1 MFGSMADVGDITLYY
16 NPVGT
21 PLQTWHGVPIMPQA
35 TAGQEFKADVYSYKA
50 TATLAEAGQYYT
62 AKAASIGLPPF
73 HATGYGGTGSLAAH
87 DITFL
92 TQNFLLDIVSL
103 DSDPKHVIVIIN
115 KAP

>member
-1 MFGSMADVGDITLYY
+1 MADVGDITLYY

-21 PLQTWHGVPIMPQA
+21 PLDSWHGVPIMPQA
-35 TAGQEFKADVYSYKA
+35 TAGQEFKPDLYSYKV
-50 TATLAEAGQYYT
+50 TANLAEAGQYYT

-73 HATGYGGTGSLAAH
+73 HATGFGGTGSLASH
-87 DITFL
+87 NITFL

-103 DSDPKHVIVIIN
+103 DNDPQHVIVIIN